1 MSHEE
6 LWLGTSPTL
15 QPEAQQEDVPSEA
28 ALLPAPQISARHNC
42 YQQPCRSIVRHS
54 IKRWCRKE
62 PFSYS
67 QHDARFVDQS
77 GTYVTETR
85 GSSQMNASV
94 TRASSLEASMAPP
107 DVLASACG
115 AHTLT
120 NTDNTFTSAQQISLL
135 LDEVAACDRASVRV
149 ADETLS
155 FAGSSAAHCDKGF
168 SCYNSGCSRD
178 CDSPVTD
185 RDELSCLHKI
195 GQTQSGFCE
204 PVYVMHESCSQ
215 SCCSSVSTSHA
226 AHRRAPKCQLLSSD
240 NHSESSLAAQ
250 CLLRSA
256 AAETSKCSYSQSA
269 CDRKSQGLQLPLWLC
284 VMRRYSEWSFNS
296 LCSVTKSVP
305 NRTQRP
311 VKYQRKLTEMRCGWG
326 PSTLHSLWIIL
337 MLLVT
342 SSAVLA
348 ERQPYRTAYGC
359 EGASLSITCEAG
371 HVINVIRANYG
382 RFSITICNTHGNT
395 EWSVNCQSRRS
406 KGVLAD
412 RCSGRES
419 CQVVVSSDVFGD
431 PCPGTVKYIEV
442 QYSCGVA
449 TTTTTT
455 ARPRPIWDVYSSRP
469 PMFLPPT
476 LSSNASRSESTSTTS
491 TTQSTTLPSTSTLS
505 TTSALVSSSKAGSV
519 ITTPV
524 PLNKTENAS
533 DDNESGAGSKGS
545 AALDERGVYNTSTTT
560 SAPLQPTVTTTPLST
575 TTEERIR
582 ISPPSPPVLQSNAD
596 PTYDLPWCPPS
607 FGRGLYWNWTRGG
620 DVAVQSCPGGATGW
634 ARRKCYPSGWAGPA
648 DLGECRSAWLTAL
661 EARASSHDAVLSVAD
676 DLATVTANKA
686 LYGGDLTT
694 AARLISTLARRM
706 TLDVSSFPDARQKEA
721 LVTELLNNALS
732 TASSLLAAGIG
743 GPWGDLAPHERRHA
757 VTQLMVGLEEAAF
770 LLADALPRDTQAAYY
785 DSHVL
790 ASARVVT
797 ADGSF
802 VKFPSLED
810 QALDWTFADNVILSP
825 EAIVENSERSA
836 TKAVFLTYRHLE
848 DLLTPYDEAL
858 GTWSG
863 SNVTRMVNSRVVSAS
878 LGHGRHIQLP
888 KPVTIVFSLLRQ
900 ENVTNPVCA
909 FWDYTTASWSDE
921 GCRVVLHNRSHVTC
935 ECDHLTNFAVIMEE
949 QTSVVAVDTQS
960 YVRVIVYAGCIICL
974 VCLAASLVM
983 FTLFKSLSTPCS
995 AIHHQLCVCLLV
1007 AELVFVIGIWR
1018 TDLPILCGV
1027 VAGVLYYTILAAFT
1041 WVSLE
1046 GVQLY
1051 LSVARA
1057 VEYTS
1062 LRLRWWHY
1070 TIAYGLPLLVV
1081 SAAAIV
1087 DPFSFG
1093 TERYCWL
1100 RTDNYFVFSL
1110 VGPALALLV
1119 VHITL
1124 LGAALLHTCKLS
1136 PDDPL
1141 KSKEMARLASSKVWL
1156 RGSTTLLVLMVLTW
1170 TFGLL
1175 YLHRPT
1181 LALAIAFGALNA
1193 VHGIFV
1199 LSYYCFR
1206 NQKLL
1211 PRLCNQL
1218 AGVKGHRSSTLPP
1231 PSGPLISGPTS
1242 TLGSRGSLRQGASH
1256 PNNSTYQARS
1266 PAPTTTTTTTMNP
1279 YHPMGTFHQSLP
1291 RHQYHIRSHN
1301 PTDTCTLST
1310 TTHTTITNTTTL
1322 LPHISTQEDSSSP
1335 SSSKVPL
1342 APSAIAMFASS
1353 PNVINNL
1360 DEDASYKSFSRDSG
1374 HGGSEQEDSPRTH
1387 WTNTHHPHQQQH
1399 HLHQPRYTSS
1409 LSADLKNSYLAKL
1422 NRINNASDDN
1432 SNRLNLDNGN
1442 HLPSNSPFPW
1452 VESSSQMV
1460 SVPNAYSTSMN
1471 TNASVSTKSNNGRGP
1486 SPWNHTYMEIDHDVD
1501 PVYEE
1506 IERERWSRLNGH
1518 SSDVM
1523 QVSDL
1528 SDEDVKRNHT
1538 PSDMSRNSSR
1548 SYGDSRP
1555 LLPYYS
1561 QQQQQQ
1567 LRQQQ
1572 HQQKQLQQLQEQYA
1586 LNEDRLRDFNN
1597 AQVSLDQ
1604 GTLQRI
1610 LMQQH
1615 QDQQQMQQQV
1625 LQQKPHLSRENLM
1638 TVAVLN
1644 GEQVVC
1650 RLSSPGHKAQ
1660 PQQQQQQQQP
1670 NKSASPSCASS
1681 LATSPTSN
1689 GMPAHIVISRPPHLM
1704 QLQQQQQLYNDS

>member
-1206 NQKLL
+1206 NQKVRSCC
-1211 PRLCNQL
+1211 P
-1218 AGVKGHRSSTLPP
+1218 AG
-1231 PSGPLISGPTS
+1231 TS
-1242 TLGSRGSLRQGASH
+1242 
-1256 PNNSTYQARS
+1256 P
-1266 PAPTTTTTTTMNP
+1266 
-1279 YHPMGTFHQSLP
+1279 
-1291 RHQYHIRSHN
+1291 
-1301 PTDTCTLST
+1301 
-1310 TTHTTITNTTTL
+1310 
-1322 LPHISTQEDSSSP
+1322 SP
-1335 SSSKVPL
+1335 SSSNESEPSSWFPQIFRNVFVTDKQTYSPNNHNNNNTDPSNTNLVSSGTNNTTGSSSSSSSSTTSSSHPL
-1342 APSAIAMFASS
+1342 QHHHNHVGNLHHTYQPGPDILNQPGCNQPLSLSVEHNRNLSNASS
-1353 PNVINNL
+1353 VTTTRVPPCL
-1360 DEDASYKSFSRDSG
+1360 PLPSPPHQCFSQPQLSFTATTTTSLSSSSSLSSDKSA
-1374 HGGSEQEDSPRTH
+1374 HHHLHQLPPSPSL
-1387 WTNTHHPHQQQH
+1387 HHPHQH
-1399 HLHQPRYTSS
+1399 HHHYYGMEPTHLIASVAAEVVQSVGRREGPQIIHAAPTVGPVDFGPHVHIGVAGFPTSGRFPPEQLHISGPQP
-1409 LSADLKNSYLAKL
+1409 SADYHHHHHHEPLPPHGY
-1422 NRINNASDDN
+1422 
-1432 SNRLNLDNGN
+1432 
-1442 HLPSNSPFPW
+1442 LPS
-1452 VESSSQMV
+1452 V
-1460 SVPNAYSTSMN
+1460 
-1471 TNASVSTKSNNGRGP
+1471 
-1486 SPWNHTYMEIDHDVD
+1486 
-1501 PVYEE
+1501 
-1506 IERERWSRLNGH
+1506 
-1518 SSDVM
+1518 
-1523 QVSDL
+1523 
-1528 SDEDVKRNHT
+1528 
-1538 PSDMSRNSSR
+1538 
-1548 SYGDSRP
+1548 
-1555 LLPYYS
+1555 
-1561 QQQQQQ
+1561 
-1567 LRQQQ
+1567 
-1572 HQQKQLQQLQEQYA
+1572 
-1586 LNEDRLRDFNN
+1586 
-1597 AQVSLDQ
+1597 
-1604 GTLQRI
+1604 
-1610 LMQQH
+1610 
-1615 QDQQQMQQQV
+1615 
-1625 LQQKPHLSRENLM
+1625 
-1638 TVAVLN
+1638 
-1644 GEQVVC
+1644 
-1650 RLSSPGHKAQ
+1650 
-1660 PQQQQQQQQP
+1660 
-1670 NKSASPSCASS
+1670 SASPSVPHPLSQ
-1681 LATSPTSN
+1681 PN
-1689 GMPAHIVISRPPHLM
+1689 GHLHPLHHHPHHHH
-1704 QLQQQQQLYNDS
+1704 QHNNAAPSHQHARG